1 MFLVFFKD
9 HNKDNLNYL
18 YINLNNKTLLI
29 DYTFYRN
36 IPMKFKINRDHF
48 GSGLQLISNVVG
60 MRKTMPILQNVL
72 IEANDGKISLT
83 TTNLDLGMKCSVK
96 ADVEETGSVTLP
108 VRDLSRIV
116 KELADMEVSVTA
128 SGTAKATI
136 STRGSVFNIIG
147 MDSKEFPPL
156 PTLTESKVFSISRQE
171 LKEMLKSVSYAQSVN
186 EERYMLKGVF
196 FQINSEEL
204 SLVATDGRRLA
215 VSTKKMKISQQGE
228 FILPSMTVS
237 EIEKIPDLSEEVEL
251 SYTDRQV
258 AIKLSLPNE
267 SDGNIGFV
275 ESIYLVSK
283 VVEGKYPNFKQ
294 VIPKDD
300 FNQALVEREL
310 MQECVHR
317 AALVSD
323 EKVTL
328 RLKNDEMEIFGQ
340 STLGDASESM
350 KISYTGEDAVVS
362 FNPKFLL
369 DPLKSILSDKI
380 NFEFRDDMSPG
391 VFKVYGED
399 VPGVDILCVV
409 MPIRTD

>member
-1 MFLVFFKD
+1 
-9 HNKDNLNYL
+9 
-18 YINLNNKTLLI
+18 
-29 DYTFYRN
+29 
-36 IPMKFKINRDHF
+36 MKFKINRDHF
-48 GSGLQLISNVVG
+48 GSGLQLISSVVG

-72 IEANDGKISLT
+72 IEANDGQVSLT

-96 ADVEETGSVTLP
+96 ADVEESGTVTLP
-108 VRDLSRIV
+108 VRDLSKIV
-116 KELADMEVSVTA
+116 RELADMEVSVFA
-128 SGTAKATI
+128 SGTTKATI
-136 STRGSVFNIIG
+136 STRGSIFNIIG

-156 PTLTESKVFSISRQE
+156 PTLTESKAFSISRQE

-196 FQINSEEL
+196 FQINKEEL

-215 VSTKKMKISQQGE
+215 VSTKKMKFSEQGE

-237 EIEKIPDLSEEVEL
+237 EIEKIPELSEEVEV

-258 AIKLSLPNE
+258 ALKIILPP
-267 SDGNIGFV
+267 SDDENTGFV

-283 VVEGKYPNFKQ
+283 IVEGKYPNFKQ

-300 FNQALVEREL
+300 FNQAVVEREL

-328 RLKNDEMEIFGQ
+328 RLKKDEMEIFGQ

-391 VFKVYGED
+391 VFKVFEED
-399 VPGVDILCVV
+399 GLGVDILCVV

>member
-1 MFLVFFKD
+1 MLISTIF
-9 HNKDNLNYL
+9 Y
-18 YINLNNKTLLI
+18 KTKE
-29 DYTFYRN
+29 
-36 IPMKFKINRDHF
+36 MKFKINRDHF
-48 GSGLQLISNVVG
+48 SSGLQLISSVVG
-60 MRKTMPILQNVL
+60 ARKTMPILQNVL
-72 IEANDGKISLT
+72 IEARQGQVSLT

-96 ADVEETGSVTLP
+96 AEVKDEGSVTLP
-108 VRDLSRIV
+108 VKDLSRIV
-116 KELADMEVSVTA
+116 RELADMEVNVSS
-128 SGTAKATI
+128 SGTPKATI

-147 MDSKEFPPL
+147 MESKEFPPL
-156 PTLTESKVFSISRQE
+156 PELSDNKTFTIPSQE
-171 LKEMLKSVSYAQSVN
+171 LKDMLKSVSYAQSVN

-196 FQINSEEL
+196 FQLNEDSL

-215 VSTKKMKISQQGE
+215 VSTKKMTLSDQGE
-228 FILPSMTVS
+228 FILPSMTVA
-237 EIEKIPDLSEEVEL
+237 ELEKIPELSENIDIA
-251 SYTDRQV
+251 YTDRQV
-258 AIKLSLPNE
+258 SIKMNLEQKENS
-267 SDGNIGFV
+267 GFSN
-275 ESIYLVSK
+275 SIYLVSK

-300 FNQALVEREL
+300 FNQAVVEREL

-328 RLKNDEMEIFGQ
+328 RLKHNEMEIFGQ

-350 KISYTGEDAVVS
+350 SISYEGDDSVVS

-391 VFKVYGED
+391 VFKIDGKEQLK
-399 VPGVDILCVV
+399 PDILCVV